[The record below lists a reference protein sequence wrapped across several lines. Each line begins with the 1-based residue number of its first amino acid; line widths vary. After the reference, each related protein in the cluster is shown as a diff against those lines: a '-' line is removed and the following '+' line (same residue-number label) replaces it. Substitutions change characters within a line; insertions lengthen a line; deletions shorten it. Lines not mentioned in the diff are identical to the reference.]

1 MKLAPQ
7 DERILD
13 KKALREYIPYTPQHI
28 QRLEDEDNFPKRI
41 WLGPARVGWSLSE
54 VLTWMEE
61 RKEERN
67 LGLEPFALA
76 NWKLPQKSEENS
88 HYPE

>member
-13 KKALREYIPYTPQHI
+13 KKALREYIPYPPQHI
-28 QRLEDEDNFPKRI
+28 QRLEDDGIFPNRT
-41 WLGPARVGWSLSE
+41 WLGPARVGWYLSE
-54 VLTWMEE
+54 ILTWMEE

-67 LGLEPFALA
+67 LGLKPFTLA
-76 NWKLPQKSEENS
+76 NWKLPPKSEGS
-88 HYPE
+88 SDYPD